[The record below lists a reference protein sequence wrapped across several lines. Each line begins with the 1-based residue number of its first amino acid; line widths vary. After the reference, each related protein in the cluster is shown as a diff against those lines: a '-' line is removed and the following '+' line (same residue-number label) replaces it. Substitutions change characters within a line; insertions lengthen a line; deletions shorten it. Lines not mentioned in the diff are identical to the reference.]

1 MQWIIDNW
9 LLLALG
15 GGMIAMHMFGHGHG
29 HGKGK
34 GGHGGH
40 GGTGG
45 RDGGGCCV
53 GKAGCKAEEEPETAA
68 SSIPKT
74 GVSGPADRPD
84 NS

>member
-1 MQWIIDNW
+1 MQWIIENW

-34 GGHGGH
+34 GGHGG
-40 GGTGG
+40 TGG
-45 RDGGGCCV
+45 HGSRGGGGCCG
-53 GKAGCKAEEEPETAA
+53 GKAGCKAEEEAEISA
-68 SSIPKT
+68 SAIPKT
-74 GVSGPADRPD
+74 GGSGSADRPD

>member
-15 GGMIAMHMFGHGHG
+15 GGMIAMHLFGHGHG
-29 HGKGK
+29 K
-34 GGHGGH
+34 GGH

-45 RDGGGCCV
+45 HSSRGDGGCCG
-53 GKAGCKAEEEPETAA
+53 GKEGRKAEEEAEIAA
-68 SSIPKT
+68 SPIPKT
-74 GVSGPADRPD
+74 GRSGPADRPE